1 MTESLVVAGATLGV
15 LRTCEELTDWSAA
28 EDSQTVWLAHLVLAA
43 PSITAA
49 ARHRGQL
56 TLVGQRIPHMR
67 GLTLAE
73 WSVVPHHTLLRVSTT
88 HHTTGVNTTLLT
100 TDVDAAHSAWWTI
113 SLTGASL
120 FSAASSAQ
128 IQRIASESILTDAS
142 AVMIV
147 SDAARVGTTL
157 NIATRVNTPVLTLH

>member
-1 MTESLVVAGATLGV
+1 
-15 LRTCEELTDWSAA
+15 
-28 EDSQTVWLAHLVLAA
+28 
-43 PSITAA
+43 
-49 ARHRGQL
+49 
-56 TLVGQRIPHMR
+56 MR

-100 TDVDAAHSAWWTI
+100 TDVDAAHCAWWTI

-120 FSAASSAQ
+120 FSAASSSQ

-157 NIATRVNTPVLTLH
+157 NIATRVNAPVLTLH